1 MNEDER
7 YESVPA
13 GYTGAVY
20 VCPMHPRVRQT
31 QPGSCP
37 IRGMGLELA
46 SAAMA
51 EEDPNPE
58 LADFTRRFWIGA
70 VLTVPLLV
78 LAMAPFLGFGAVR
91 AAFGERGA
99 LWIELILGTPVVLWC
114 GLPFLAR
121 GWTSFRMMNLNMFS
135 LIAMGVI
142 AAWLYSVAAVIV
154 PGIFPDGFR
163 DAEGHVGVYFEA
175 AAVIVTLVLLGQ
187 LMELRARQGT
197 GKAIRAL
204 LDLAAKAALVIRDN
218 GREEEVPMIV
228 RSMNVLPA
236 RQPATLAN
244 DFSGVD

>member
-1 MNEDER
+1 MSEDEQ

-13 GYTGAVY
+13 GYTGAIY
-20 VCPMHPRVRQT
+20 VCPMHPGVRQT

-37 IRGMGLELA
+37 ICGMGLELS

-78 LAMAPFLGFGAVR
+78 LAMGPFLGLGGAH
-91 AAFGERGA
+91 AALGKRGA
-99 LWIELILGTPVVLWC
+99 LWIELVLGTPVVLWC

-121 GWTSFRMMNLNMFS
+121 GWTSFRTLNLNMFS
-135 LIAMGVI
+135 LIAMGVV

-154 PGIFPDGFR
+154 PGIFR

-187 LMELRARQGT
+187 LMELHARQGT

-204 LDLAAKAALVIRDN
+204 LDMAAKAAPAIR
-218 GREEEVPMIV
+218 
-228 RSMNVLPA
+228 
-236 RQPATLAN
+236 
-244 DFSGVD
+244 